1 MKVYYSSSFWSKG
14 KGLWGLPQRT
24 SWQFEYAG
32 AKRYIPFIYHFSK
45 GIVFD
50 VITILDETKLREFF
64 EKYEDIEETLT
75 PLQKRC
81 VEQEHPYQAVPISK
95 IWINGKQVEGGY
107 SSSGSMSIP
116 WLQQDEKLPP
126 VRSAYSTILKGVT
139 CFACERFCVPYPP
152 ADSKFQKLLRF
163 LRLDRVNEIKLSTYP
178 VKRFFPLDIHFEMSV
193 DEKEKEIYF
202 NHPVTGIKHI
212 LYFQNAESM
221 QLPIKAGGNRS
232 LYITQLMYEMS
243 PALPQGDTLQFGS
256 SIQYTEKLEMQD
268 DKYRPVSA
276 ASIGIIGG
284 ADGPTAIYISSKSEK
299 KTVPCGLHGLPLH
312 ICYSVP
318 SFQKEDTAYFVLEGI
333 NIKDH
338 DSREF
343 NF

>member
-1 MKVYYSSSFWSKG
+1 M
-14 KGLWGLPQRT
+14 
-24 SWQFEYAG
+24 E
-32 AKRYIPFIYHFSK
+32 
-45 GIVFD
+45 
-50 VITILDETKLREFF
+50 
-64 EKYEDIEETLT
+64 
-75 PLQKRC
+75 
-81 VEQEHPYQAVPISK
+81 
-95 IWINGKQVEGGY
+95 
-107 SSSGSMSIP
+107 
-116 WLQQDEKLPP
+116 
-126 VRSAYSTILKGVT
+126 
-139 CFACERFCVPYPP
+139 
-152 ADSKFQKLLRF
+152 
-163 LRLDRVNEIKLSTYP
+163 
-178 VKRFFPLDIHFEMSV
+178 
-193 DEKEKEIYF
+193 
-202 NHPVTGIKHI
+202 
-212 LYFQNAESM
+212 
-221 QLPIKAGGNRS
+221 LPIKTGGNRS

-333 NIKDH
+333 NIKDN